1 MVRSLL
7 TFLFLFITIFAFA
20 QIRQP
25 TRFEVDIENINQSYN
40 IVSAEENGIYIFKEQ
55 IDKGTANENAWEVIR
70 LDTALRE
77 VSTIELLIEK
87 KYDFKGYSYDNGKF
101 VLLFQEGINYA
112 EDLKFIVFDTKDDSY
127 RIYDY
132 KNVVPI
138 ILTEFELKNDA
149 IIFGGNVNYR
159 AVILVYNFTAEK
171 GIVLP
176 GFYTDKS
183 TLLQIVTDT
192 GDEWF
197 RVVTSERRFN
207 RRYGINIRTY
217 STRGQLVQTQ
227 EFDGTEEN
235 SLTNGRIV
243 NLKNG
248 ENILAGTY
256 SLKKR
261 TELSRGLYLS
271 TIAGEGLPGIR
282 YYNYAN
288 LSNFFNYMREKRK
301 ERVISRIKRKKIK
314 GKNLKFRYRL
324 EVHDIIRQEDQN
336 ILIGEAYYPTYTS
349 STSSGFGYSDSFS
362 NRGMSQVFDGYKYT
376 HAIIIGFDNS
386 GNLLWDNSFE
396 INDLKSFNLE
406 EHIHVAFLPKK
417 IVMLYLYDQ
426 QLKIKI
432 IQEREI
438 LEGKFTETLKLKY
451 DDDKVQV
458 SNDDLAG
465 LENWYGNVFFAFGT
479 NKLKNLKDQDID
491 LNRKVFFINK
501 IVVE

>member
-192 GDEWF
+192 GD
-197 RVVTSERRFN
+197 
-207 RRYGINIRTY
+207 
-217 STRGQLVQTQ
+217 
-227 EFDGTEEN
+227 
-235 SLTNGRIV
+235 
-243 NLKNG
+243 
-248 ENILAGTY
+248 
-256 SLKKR
+256 
-261 TELSRGLYLS
+261 
-271 TIAGEGLPGIR
+271 
-282 YYNYAN
+282 
-288 LSNFFNYMREKRK
+288 
-301 ERVISRIKRKKIK
+301 
-314 GKNLKFRYRL
+314 
-324 EVHDIIRQEDQN
+324 
-336 ILIGEAYYPTYTS
+336 
-349 STSSGFGYSDSFS
+349 
-362 NRGMSQVFDGYKYT
+362 
-376 HAIIIGFDNS
+376 
-386 GNLLWDNSFE
+386 
-396 INDLKSFNLE
+396 
-406 EHIHVAFLPKK
+406 
-417 IVMLYLYDQ
+417 
-426 QLKIKI
+426 
-432 IQEREI
+432 
-438 LEGKFTETLKLKY
+438 
-451 DDDKVQV
+451 
-458 SNDDLAG
+458 
-465 LENWYGNVFFAFGT
+465 
-479 NKLKNLKDQDID
+479 
-491 LNRKVFFINK
+491 
-501 IVVE
+501 

>member
-1 MVRSLL
+1 
-7 TFLFLFITIFAFA
+7 
-20 QIRQP
+20 
-25 TRFEVDIENINQSYN
+25 
-40 IVSAEENGIYIFKEQ
+40 
-55 IDKGTANENAWEVIR
+55 
-70 LDTALRE
+70 
-77 VSTIELLIEK
+77 
-87 KYDFKGYSYDNGKF
+87 
-101 VLLFQEGINYA
+101 
-112 EDLKFIVFDTKDDSY
+112 
-127 RIYDY
+127 
-132 KNVVPI
+132 
-138 ILTEFELKNDA
+138 
-149 IIFGGNVNYR
+149 
-159 AVILVYNFTAEK
+159 
-171 GIVLP
+171 
-176 GFYTDKS
+176 
-183 TLLQIVTDT
+183 
-192 GDEWF
+192 
-197 RVVTSERRFN
+197 
-207 RRYGINIRTY
+207 
-217 STRGQLVQTQ
+217 
-227 EFDGTEEN
+227 
-235 SLTNGRIV
+235 
-243 NLKNG
+243 
-248 ENILAGTY
+248 
-256 SLKKR
+256 
-261 TELSRGLYLS
+261 
-271 TIAGEGLPGIR
+271 
-282 YYNYAN
+282 
-288 LSNFFNYMREKRK
+288 MREKRK

>member
-7 TFLFLFITIFAFA
+7 TFLFLFITLWAFG
-20 QIRQP
+20 QISQP
-25 TRFEVDIENINQSYN
+25 IRFEAEIENINQSYT
-40 IVSAEENGIYIFKEQ
+40 IVSAEENGLYIFKEQ
-55 IDKGTANENAWEVIR
+55 FDKGTKDKNSWEVIR
-70 LDTALRE
+70 LDTAFQE
-77 VSTIELLIEK
+77 VITSELLIDN
-87 KYDFKGYSYDNGKF
+87 KYNFKGYSYNNGKF
-101 VLLFQEGINYA
+101 ALLFQEGIDYA
-112 EDLKFIVFDTKDDSY
+112 EGLEFIIFNTIDDSY

-138 ILTEFELKNDA
+138 TLTVFELKNDA
-149 IIFGGNVNYR
+149 VIFGGNVNYR
-159 AVILVYNFTAEK
+159 AVTMMYNFALEK

-176 GFYTDKS
+176 GFYTDRS

-207 RRYGINIRTY
+207 RRYGITIRTY
-217 STRGQLVQTQ
+217 STRGQLVSTQ

-256 SLKKR
+256 SLKQR
-261 TELSRGLYLS
+261 TELSRGIYLS
-271 TIAGEGLPGIR
+271 SIAGQEAPSIR

-288 LSNFFNYMREKRK
+288 LSNFFNYMKEKRK

-314 GKNLKFRYRL
+314 GKKLKFRYRL
-324 EVHDIIRQEDQN
+324 EVHDIIKQENQN

-349 STSSGFGYSDSFS
+349 NATSVIPYNEALANGVA
-362 NRGMSQVFDGYKYT
+362 SQVFDGYKYT
-376 HAIIIGFDNS
+376 HAIIIGFDNN

-396 INDLKSFNLE
+396 INDLKSFNLKK
-406 EHIHVAFLPKK
+406 HVHVAFLEEK

-426 QLKIKI
+426 QLKIKV
-432 IQEREI
+432 IQENEI
-438 LEGKFTETLKLKY
+438 VEGKFTEILKLKY
-451 DDDKVQV
+451 NDDKVQL
-458 SNDDLAG
+458 SNDELAG
-465 LENWYGNVFFAFGT
+465 LERWYGNVFLAFGT